1 MNRIASVCTLLAL
14 AGCASAKGS
23 VCESN
28 VQSAFSQ
35 YLEQANADQPKVAKF
50 FSQEF
55 LADEVDD
62 VVNMGTDHNISAT
75 RKRLLIGREAKTVQ
89 RTATCDDA
97 ECTAHADAVDGK
109 GMKWSFEFSYPIS
122 TCDAPKVSKIT
133 LIL

>member
-1 MNRIASVCTLLAL
+1 MNRIAGVCIVLAL
-14 AGCASAKGS
+14 AGCSSAKGS
-23 VCESN
+23 NCESN

-35 YLEQANADQPKVAKF
+35 YLEQVNADQPKVAKF

-62 VVNMGTDHNISAT
+62 VVNIGTDHNTSAT

-89 RTATCDDA
+89 RTVTCDND
-97 ECTAHADAVDGK
+97 ECTARADAVDGK
-109 GMKWSFEFSYPIS
+109 GMKWSFEFTYPIS
-122 TCDAPKVSKIT
+122 TCDEPKVSKIT